1 MVFEAF
7 GKLKMCENKN
17 KKQKKE
23 RKKFVQSKI
32 EKISIWKHPLLSYC
46 FCQNFFAKMYQYT

>member
-7 GKLKMCENKN
+7 GKSKMCENKN

-32 EKISIWKHPLLSYC
+32 EKISIWKRPLLSDC